1 MLFWRCAKVYNQPD
15 FYDAIKDMDEV
26 SHEAVDA
33 FKKADPNVFCRAYV
47 KRDSMCD
54 VIVSNMVETF
64 NNYIMNARLKHI
76 INMLKE
82 ISSLMMKRHLTKKE
96 QAAKRDGILCPKVQ
110 EMLDKEKEE
119 APKCSVMPASTTRFQ
134 VSSHFDTLE
143 VDIEKRECTYGK
155 WKLKGIPCCQ
165 AVATLFYLHKEVES

>member
-1 MLFWRCAKVYNQPD
+1 
-15 FYDAIKDMDEV
+15 
-26 SHEAVDA
+26 
-33 FKKADPNVFCRAYV
+33 
-47 KRDSMCD
+47 MCD